1 MSNQQAAAN
10 RGKLTRT
17 VGSVTAAA
25 LLTTMVPNFEGMV
38 LRGYKDPIGIVT
50 ACAGH
55 TKTAI
60 LGKAYSREECD
71 AMLIDDL
78 LEHAQGVKACV
89 TAPLTPGQM
98 AASVSFAY
106 NVGVR
111 KFCTSTMA
119 KLLNAQQFEAA
130 CAQLSRWTTAG
141 GKQLKGLVTRR
152 AAERAVCEGNY

>member
-1 MSNQQAAAN
+1 MSEQLAAK
-10 RGKLTRT
+10 RGKLTKT
-17 VGSVTAAA
+17 VGGVTAAA
-25 LLTTMVPNFEGMV
+25 MLTTMVPNFEGTV

-60 LGKAYSREECD
+60 LGKPYSKEECEIL
-71 AMLIDDL
+71 LIDDL
-78 LEHAQGVKACV
+78 VEHAEGVRRCV
-89 TAPLTPGQM
+89 SAPLNPGQM
-98 AASVSFAY
+98 AASISFAF

-111 KFCTSTMA
+111 KFCESTMA
-119 KLLNAQQFEAA
+119 KLLNAQRFVEA